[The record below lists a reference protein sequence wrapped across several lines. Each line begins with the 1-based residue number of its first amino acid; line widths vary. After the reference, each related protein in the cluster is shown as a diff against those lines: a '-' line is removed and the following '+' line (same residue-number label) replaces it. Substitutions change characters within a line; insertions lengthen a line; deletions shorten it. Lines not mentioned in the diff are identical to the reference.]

1 MIKIDTD
8 KHEKIHTRRIEVA
21 TYDCGQDGIIVEGK
35 LKDDRLQKVY
45 RPAGEHVQP
54 GRVHHMII
62 RMHVRG
68 PNLTIDDIEV
78 EMPTVPYEEC
88 IETLTSL
95 EPVKGMQIASGFTN
109 DVKELVGGAKGCA
122 HLVALLVSMAS
133 AAVQGAWTAVSR
145 RPAEQSGYRDRAMQ
159 AIADTCKVWRKD
171 GPKFKAH
178 LKQSA

>member
-35 LKDDRLQKVY
+35 LKDDRLQEAY
-45 RPAGEHVQP
+45 RPAGEHVPP

-62 RMHVRG
+62 RMHIRG

-159 AIADTCKVWRKD
+159 AIADTCRVWRKD
-171 GPKFKAH
+171 GPKFKTH

>member
-1 MIKIDTD
+1 MIKIESD
-8 KHEKIHTRRIEVA
+8 KFEKIHTRRIEIA
-21 TYDCGQDGIIVEGK
+21 TYDCGRDGIIVEGN
-35 LKDDRLQKVY
+35 LKDDRLQAVF
-45 RPAGEHVQP
+45 RPDGRQVSP

-62 RMHVRG
+62 RMRVRG
-68 PNLTIDDIEV
+68 PDLTIEDIEV

-109 DVKELVGGAKGCA
+109 EVKELVGGVKGCA

-145 RPAEQSGYRDRAMQ
+145 RPADQSGYLDRALES
-159 AIADTCKVWRKD
+159 IVDTCRVWRRD
-171 GPKFKAH
+171 GPKFRNH
-178 LKQSA
+178 